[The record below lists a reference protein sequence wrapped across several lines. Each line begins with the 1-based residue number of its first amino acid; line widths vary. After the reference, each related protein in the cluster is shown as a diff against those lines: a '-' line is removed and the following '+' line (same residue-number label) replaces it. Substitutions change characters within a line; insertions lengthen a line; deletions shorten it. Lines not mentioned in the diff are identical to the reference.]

1 MTLIKLDIPKD
12 YARAF
17 LKFKPFKTYY
27 KFNDIEV
34 KVQLED
40 EEITSMLYYR
50 GYLIAEF
57 KCKDY
62 SSRFKFKDPQ
72 NIYYTLEL
80 RLNNSPKDI
89 RVVHIYNKILKL
101 ARKYFK
107 LNDDIKVFP
116 SEPYESSFN
125 HYYVVV
131 NGRKYRESKYTTDII
146 TTQTPIGYLTIRV
159 TARPF
164 TYLNDSEELQ
174 KQFTEYTKLLSEFL
188 RLYKS
193 VRDQPYL
200 DRRLILF
207 RDVILKEDSYDEYG
221 IWTDLNIDI
230 LTERLRDAVDVFKYI
245 LIPRAKELLVMEAI
259 LNA

>member
-17 LKFKPFKTYY
+17 LKFKPFKTHY

-72 NIYYTLEL
+72 DIYYTLEL
-80 RLNNSPKDI
+80 MLNNSPKDI

-101 ARKYFK
+101 VKKYFK
-107 LNDDIKVFP
+107 LNNDIKVFP
-116 SEPYESSFN
+116 SEQYESRFN

-146 TTQTPIGYLTIRV
+146 KTQTPIGYLTIYI

-164 TYLNDSEELQ
+164 IYLNDSEELQ
-174 KQFTEYTKLLSEFL
+174 KQFTEYTKTLSEFL
-188 RLYKS
+188 KLYKS
-193 VRDQPYL
+193 VGNKPYL
-200 DRRLILF
+200 ENKLTLF
-207 RDVILKEDSYDEYG
+207 KNIIPKEDSYDEYG
-221 IWTDLNIDI
+221 IWTDLDI
-230 LTERLRDAVDVFKYI
+230 NTLTERLRDAVDVLKYI

>member
-50 GYLIAEF
+50 GRLIAEF

-72 NIYYTLEL
+72 NIHCTLEL
-80 RLNNSPKDI
+80 KLNNSPKDI

-101 ARKYFK
+101 TRKYFK

-116 SEPYESSFN
+116 SELYESSFN
-125 HYYVVV
+125 HYYIVV

-146 TTQTPIGYLTIRV
+146 TTQTPIGYLTIYV

-164 TYLNDSEELQ
+164 IYFNDSEELQ
-174 KQFTEYTKLLSEFL
+174 KIFREYTKLLSEFL

-193 VRDQPYL
+193 ARDRSYL
-200 DRRLILF
+200 ERKLYMFRNIILE
-207 RDVILKEDSYDEYG
+207 EDSYDEYG
-221 IWTDLNIDI
+221 IWTDTNINT

-259 LNA
+259 LNT